1 MILAPLPLHFHWRGF
16 LEPLHTPEIAENPYK
31 TSMGDTG
38 LEPVTFCVSSSSS
51 RPKTRP
57 ATPRTRFFA

>member
-16 LEPLHTPEIAENPYK
+16 LEPPHTPEIAEKPYK

-38 LEPVTFCVSSSSS
+38 LEPVTSCVSSILH
-51 RPKTRP
+51 
-57 ATPRTRFFA
+57 A